1 MISVCMATYN
11 GERYIKEQIDSIL
24 CQLSED
30 DELIVSDDHSTDST
44 CVIIKSYNDNRIKLF
59 MNELEKVSL
68 IILKMPF
75 YTLVVIL
82 YFSPIKMMFGFRI
95 NYAS

>member
-1 MISVCMATYN
+1 
-11 GERYIKEQIDSIL
+11 
-24 CQLSED
+24 
-30 DELIVSDDHSTDST
+30 
-44 CVIIKSYNDNRIKLF
+44 
-59 MNELEKVSL
+59 MNELKKVSL